1 MAEKPK
7 KDKDRSADE
16 LFEEDF
22 AEIQAELATEEKAV
36 KAKPVKEEAEAA
48 ETHVKE
54 EVVEDVSPKE
64 IGEVEDAAEIA
75 PDGEVEEV
83 VDKAAKKKAARL
95 ARREEKHEE
104 HIFIVPLK
112 YPPKMASY
120 KRAERSVREVRKYLA
135 RHTKTQ
141 PEDIHIDS
149 SINQLIWARGG
160 KHVPPRIRVRAMKF
174 EDGVVEAEA
183 LTE

>member
-1 MAEKPK
+1 MAENPK
-7 KDKDRSADE
+7 KDKDKSADE
-16 LFEEDF
+16 LFDEDF
-22 AEIQAELATEEKAV
+22 AEIQAELAVEEKTT
-36 KAKPVKEEAEAA
+36 KDKPVKEEAETA
-48 ETHVKE
+48 ETPVKE
-54 EVVEDVSPKE
+54 EVMEDLSPKE
-64 IGEVEDAAEIA
+64 VGEVADAAEITA
-75 PDGEVEEV
+75 DGEVEEV
-83 VDKAAKKKAARL
+83 VDKAEKKKAARL

-112 YPPKMASY
+112 FPPELASY
-120 KRAERSVREVRKYLA
+120 KRAKRSVKEVRKYLV

-160 KHVPPRIRVRAMKF
+160 KHVPPRIRIRAMKF